1 MENKSVRE
9 AQENQAQD
17 PRWERDEESISRITK
32 RRGREQMGVMQ
43 LRSEHTWEFTG
54 RGFLTAGPPCSSG
67 TNPISSIQNKISPR
81 ACSAS
86 QDPEQ
91 EYHWRAGASQPGAH

>member
-43 LRSEHTWEFTG
+43 LRSEHTWEFTRQRQRFPDG
-54 RGFLTAGPPCSSG
+54 RTSLFLRHKPHLFH
-67 TNPISSIQNKISPR
+67 
-81 ACSAS
+81 
-86 QDPEQ
+86 PEQ
-91 EYHWRAGASQPGAH
+91 NLA